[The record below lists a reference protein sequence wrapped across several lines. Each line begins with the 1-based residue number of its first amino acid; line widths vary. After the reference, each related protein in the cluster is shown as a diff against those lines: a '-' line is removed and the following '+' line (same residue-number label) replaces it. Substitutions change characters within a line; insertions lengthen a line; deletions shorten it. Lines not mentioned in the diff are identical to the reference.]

1 MASHLFHGR
10 ASELK
15 QQGAIEAANDPNSSV
30 TVQDAERAIVNETKK
45 AGGHAFMFNAD
56 ASPAE
61 KAAQAA
67 AAIPGRTK
75 IPTKPK
81 AATLATDTVC
91 NLNRSTY
98 VRRNH

>member
-1 MASHLFHGR
+1 MASHLLHGR

-30 TVQDAERAIVNETKK
+30 TVQDAERTIVAETKK

-75 IPTKPK
+75 LPTKPK

-91 NLNRSTY
+91 NMNRDMLANY
-98 VRRNH
+98 ND